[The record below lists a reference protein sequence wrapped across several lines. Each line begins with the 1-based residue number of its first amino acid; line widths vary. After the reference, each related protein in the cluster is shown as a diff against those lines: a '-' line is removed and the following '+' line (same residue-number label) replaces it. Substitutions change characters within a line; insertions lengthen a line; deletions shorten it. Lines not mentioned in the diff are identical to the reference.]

1 MILSVVSTATSFAAI
16 LTQSKLSGEIEK
28 QVTAK
33 LSRSVKGE
41 ITVKALL
48 VPVESFKIPDGE
60 LDVIVDLDN
69 NQFAPKKY
77 ATVTVMVNG
86 KKVKKFPTPLA
97 LTLYKNVWVAT
108 ENIERTKSLTEA
120 NFTVE
125 KKDVTNNYS
134 IIVDS
139 DKDISDYVATR
150 NIKSGD
156 VIDRRYVMP
165 RPDVARNSLVSVVFD
180 MGGVKVVIDAQSTQD
195 GCIGDVVKV
204 HSNEYKKYYTGTVI
218 SANQIL
224 VKI

>member
-1 MILSVVSTATSFAAI
+1 MIFSVVSTSTVFAAV
-16 LTQSKLSGEIEK
+16 LTQNKLASEIEK
-28 QVTAK
+28 QVVRK
-33 LSRSVKGE
+33 LSKTVKGE

-77 ATVTVMVNG
+77 ATVTILVNG
-86 KKVKKFPTPLA
+86 QKIKKFPTPLT
-97 LTLYKNVWVAT
+97 LNLYKNVWVAA
-108 ENIERTKSLTEA
+108 ENIERNKSLTKA
-120 NFTVE
+120 NFTLE
-125 KKDVTNNYS
+125 KKDVTGNYS
-134 IIVDS
+134 IIIDA
-139 DKDISDYVATR
+139 DKNISEYIALK

-180 MGGVKVVIDAQSTQD
+180 TGGVKVAIDAEAIQD
-195 GCIGDVVKV
+195 GCIGDIVKV
-204 HSNEYKKYYTGTVI
+204 RSNEYKKYYTGKVI
-218 SANQIL
+218 DTNQIL